1 MRLTLTRWSLAS
13 SYIRAMRVLMA
24 TRGSSGHIGPLAPF
38 GHACMRA
45 GHEVLVSAQRQ
56 HQGNVERA
64 GLACAPVDDP
74 PDHEWK
80 PLLGQFAQM
89 DVASAHELVVAE
101 FFAGIDV
108 RAALPGLGATVESW
122 RPDVMV
128 RESWEFAST
137 LVAEQHGIPL
147 ARVGLGTAA
156 VEAESI
162 DLAATALDG
171 FRADLGLPPDPAGDR
186 LRDSPYLTMVPE
198 PLEDPA
204 VSAPVHTHRF
214 RALAPEAAP
223 SLTDWWPG
231 NDDPLV
237 YLSLGS
243 VAAQPHLPYFPAL
256 YRATIEALAPLP
268 VRVLVT
274 VGNDGD
280 PRELDPLPANAH
292 VESWVPQEVVAA
304 GAAAIVCHGGY
315 GSTLG
320 ALAYGV
326 PLVVLPLF
334 SADQWANAEAVDR
347 AGAGIALGGEGTGR
361 RVFDLPDA
369 DAIGRLPGAVQ
380 RLLADAGYRTQARGI
395 AEAIRALPL
404 VDGAVD
410 VLSAS

>member
-1 MRLTLTRWSLAS
+1 
-13 SYIRAMRVLMA
+13 
-24 TRGSSGHIGPLAPF
+24 
-38 GHACMRA
+38 
-45 GHEVLVSAQRQ
+45 
-56 HQGNVERA
+56 
-64 GLACAPVDDP
+64 
-74 PDHEWK
+74 
-80 PLLGQFAQM
+80 
-89 DVASAHELVVAE
+89 
-101 FFAGIDV
+101 
-108 RAALPGLGATVESW
+108 
-122 RPDVMV
+122 MV

-162 DLAATALDG
+162 ALAAAALDG
-171 FRADLGLPPDPAGDR
+171 FRAELGLPPDPAGDR
-186 LRDSPYLTMVPE
+186 LRDDPVP
-198 PLEDPA
+198 DDGARAAGGPA
-204 VSAPVHTHRF
+204 VPRLRLRTASVPWHPRPG
-214 RALAPEAAP
+214 R

-237 YLSLGS
+237 YLSFGS
-243 VAAQPHLPYFPAL
+243 VTAQPHLPYFPAL
-256 YRATIEALAPLP
+256 YRAAIEALAPLP

-274 VGNDGD
+274 VGNDRD
-280 PRELDPLPANAH
+280 PHELDPLPANAH

-304 GAAAIVCHGGY
+304 HAAAIVCHGGY

-347 AGAGIALGGEGTGR
+347 AGAGIALGGERTER

-369 DAIGRLPGAVQ
+369 DTIGRLPGAVQ
-380 RLLADAGYRTQARGI
+380 RLLADAGYRRQARGI
-395 AEAIRALPL
+395 AEAIRALPP

-410 VLSAS
+410 VLSRRRSTRLPVPRPGGQAMERRQGCGRSWWLGCAGAS

>member
-1 MRLTLTRWSLAS
+1 
-13 SYIRAMRVLMA
+13 MRVLMA

-89 DVASAHELVVAE
+89 DMASAHELVVAE
-101 FFAGIDV
+101 FFASIDV
-108 RAALPGLGATVESW
+108 RAALPGLRATVESW

-147 ARVGLGTAA
+147 VRVGLGTAG

-162 DLAATALDG
+162 DLAAAALDR
-171 FRADLGLPPDPAGDR
+171 FRADLGMPPDPAGDR

-204 VSAPVHTHRF
+204 VPAPTLTHRF
-214 RALAPEAAP
+214 RAPAPEAVP

-237 YLSLGS
+237 YMSFGS

-256 YRATIEALAPLP
+256 YRAAIEALAQLP
-268 VRVLVT
+268 VRALVT

-280 PRELDPLPANAH
+280 PHELDPLPANVH
-292 VESWVPQEVVAA
+292 VESWVPQGVAA
-304 GAAAIVCHGGY
+304 ARSAAIVCHGGY

-320 ALAYGV
+320 ALAPGCRWWFCRCSAPTSRPTPRRWTAPV
-326 PLVVLPLF
+326 PA
-334 SADQWANAEAVDR
+334 S
-347 AGAGIALGGEGTGR
+347 
-361 RVFDLPDA
+361 
-369 DAIGRLPGAVQ
+369 
-380 RLLADAGYRTQARGI
+380 
-395 AEAIRALPL
+395 
-404 VDGAVD
+404 
-410 VLSAS
+410 LSAANERRGSCSTCPIRTRSAACQRPCSASWPTPLTAARPAASPTRSERCRPWTAP